1 MSDTEPRM
9 QPDDSAEPDSG
20 PPVGPEESSQPAT
33 ITKSKKV
40 RTRRGHMPRRISAW
54 VLVVLASI
62 LIPVSVISV
71 WAIRT
76 VTNTDQYV
84 ETMAPLARNPVIIEG
99 LATRATDALFSTN
112 IVKDKVTEAL
122 PKSAKPLVAPVVSQ
136 VKTYVHGLAL
146 KVFESPKFG
155 QLWDLLNRHSHDA
168 VINILTGKKTPLQE
182 KFEKGGKIALNLS
195 PALNNLIDDANAH
208 GVTLFNPIKAVSNQG
223 LSFTVVSQKQV
234 SKFSGL
240 FNLIVKLKWVI
251 PVIALVLAIL
261 ALVLAVERR
270 KTLLRLSVGVG
281 LMSLVLLVGYSFGRI
296 TFLNQAASGG
306 FKTQGAAAVFDTVL
320 RFLKADLRWTL
331 LASVLVAL
339 GAWVAGPA
347 RYAVWIRGTTVKSVR
362 WVGRQSHELSSGAGR
377 AVAESSRVRRSAGW
391 ILEHINGLRIVGVIV
406 AGLFLV
412 FGGNL
417 TGWSLLVIVIVLAVY
432 LGLLQLVAMWAR
444 KASESQSGSG
454 SAGSG
459 PGPESGPGSG
469 PEPGPGQ
476 GSGPTADAGALVS
489 SDSGS

>member
-9 QPDDSAEPDSG
+9 QPDDAAEPDSG
-20 PPVGPEESSQPAT
+20 SPVGREESSQPPT
-33 ITKSKKV
+33 ITEIEKGK
-40 RTRRGHMPRRISAW
+40 TRRGHMPRRISAW

-84 ETMAPLARNPVIIEG
+84 ETMAPLARNPVIVQS

-112 IVKDKVTEAL
+112 VVKDRVTAAL
-122 PKSAKPLVAPVVSQ
+122 PKKAKPLVAPVVSE
-136 VKTYVHGLAL
+136 VKSYVHGLAL

-168 VINILTGKKTPLQE
+168 VIDILTGKQTPLQE
-182 KFEKGGKIALNLS
+182 KLGKGGKIALNLS
-195 PALNNLIDDANAH
+195 PALNNLIDQANAH
-208 GVTLFNPIKAVSNQG
+208 GVTLFNPIKAASNQG
-223 LSFTVVSQKQV
+223 LSFTVVSKQQV

-251 PVIALVLAIL
+251 PVVALVLAIL

-270 KTLLRLSVGVG
+270 KTLLRLSVGVA
-281 LMSLVLLVGYSFGRI
+281 LMTLVLLAGYSLGRV
-296 TFLNQAASGG
+296 TFLNQAVSGG
-306 FKTQGAAAVFDTVL
+306 FKSEGAAAVFDTVL
-320 RFLKADLRWTL
+320 RYLKADLRWTL

-339 GAWVAGPA
+339 GAWLAGPA
-347 RYAVWIRGTTVKSVR
+347 RYAVWIRGTTVKGVR
-362 WVGRQSHELSSGAGR
+362 WVGAQAHELSSGAGR
-377 AVAESSRVRRSAGW
+377 AAAESSRVRRSAGW
-391 ILEHINGLRIVGVIV
+391 VLEHLNGMRILGVIV

-444 KASESQSGSG
+444 KASES
-454 SAGSG
+454 GSG
-459 PGPESGPGSG
+459 PGTGSG
-469 PEPGPGQ
+469 PE
-476 GSGPTADAGALVS
+476 GSGPATDASALVS
-489 SDSGS
+489 SDTGS